1 MGQDPLVRYTIA
13 TARRSAGRSQQSL
26 GCEEP
31 THLRANGRKVDDLW
45 QNLQVGGNPMQDG
58 LSAPVIGPS
67 AILPRGFLWQTPIW
81 YLLIAGVLAVSRW
94 PPIWFRLTVG
104 VGLTVAMIVFLLA
117 VNAITTHSFAA
128 NQDGVFLGLPPRTRR
143 RGRRRRDVKHLPWQQ
158 IEKVRLAPRPYG
170 TRVELL
176 LGPSASLALRGFKH
190 NPLRRM
196 LRWFLLM
203 IPFWYMLRPTALTS
217 PLDGPPRYRVNLR
230 DVTVDELRL
239 RFRAVA
245 PPEVA
250 IAVLVRKR

>member
-1 MGQDPLVRYTIA
+1 
-13 TARRSAGRSQQSL
+13 
-26 GCEEP
+26 
-31 THLRANGRKVDDLW
+31 
-45 QNLQVGGNPMQDG
+45 MQDG
-58 LSAPVIGPS
+58 LSAPVLGPS

-81 YLLIAGVLAVSRW
+81 YLLVAGVLALSRW
-94 PPIWFRLTVG
+94 PPIWFRLTAG
-104 VGLTVAMIVFLLA
+104 VGLTVAMIVFLTA
-117 VNAITTHSFAA
+117 VNAITTRAFSA
-128 NQDGVFLGLPPRTRR
+128 NEEGVFLGLPPRTRR
-143 RGRRRRDVKHLPWQQ
+143 RGRRRRDVRHLPWQQ
-158 IEKVRLAPRPYG
+158 IEKVRLAQKPYG

-176 LGPSASLALRGFKH
+176 LGPSASLALRGFRH
-190 NPLRRM
+190 NPMRRL

-230 DVTVDELRL
+230 GVSVDELRL